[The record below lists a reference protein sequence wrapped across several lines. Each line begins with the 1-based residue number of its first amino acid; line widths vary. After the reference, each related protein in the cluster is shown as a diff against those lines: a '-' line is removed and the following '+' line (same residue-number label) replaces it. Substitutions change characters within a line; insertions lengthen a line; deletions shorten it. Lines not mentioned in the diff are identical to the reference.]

1 LTGIIEKDRE
11 RYRKFFGKRDAQK
24 DYWVYSICS
33 LCYGECAIRV
43 RVLDG
48 KPVAVEGVPE
58 SDRGAQGRLCA
69 KGVSAIM
76 DWHNPNRILYPV
88 KRTNPKKG
96 LHEDPK
102 WARISWEEALDI
114 ITEKLIAVRKKDPR
128 SVFFGMT
135 PGPTGGMRA
144 TVNYMRFM
152 AAYGATHASG
162 GPSVMCGASAHHIGA
177 LQYAAWDIIPD
188 YRYCNYVLR
197 CGGNEGW
204 GGGRNASASI
214 RLAAAARER
223 GLKMKVMDPQGFTV
237 ASKGEEWIPILP
249 ATDIAV
255 FLAIANLIVNQIGV
269 YDKEYIRHKTNG
281 PYLVGPNRLYVR
293 DEQTGK
299 PLLFDEAD
307 GKVKTYDDPTLLN
320 PAIRGTYTAQ
330 GVECQPVFALVK
342 EHLKQYE
349 PEWASVIS
357 TVPAETIRR
366 LARELVDEA
375 KIGSVIEID
384 GVKVPYRPAC
394 VVGYKGLQTHQN
406 SFHQYTAMHLINVLL
421 GNQDVCGGILGS
433 GTTRSLGYPET
444 GGFAFAPYGGFEGML
459 TAGAWPIGW
468 TVWPPRKV
476 EGPGTRMN
484 FADVLSHSGS
494 NIYPF
499 AEDWEELWRNA
510 GSPFVPEFYFTYG
523 SNVVMNIMRPEAIE
537 KFLARIPFACALQPF
552 HNETTEGF
560 CDIVLPESH
569 YLETLDI
576 AASFGVTYNY
586 PIGMDKWSFH
596 VRMPVTEPRGEAR
609 DLQDVMHDLADRV
622 GIRAAYNAQLDEFYT
637 FRKARQQGKNIEI
650 PPILGPGDRPSNIE
664 LVDRILTYHFGKK
677 RGLEWFRDNG
687 FMNWDKKPEECY
699 WRWFISARIPIY
711 FESVEHDREETRRRA
726 EQLGFK
732 LNWDYF
738 TGMTSYFPSIVYT
751 ELPPDSE
758 YDLLVISQ
766 RDPLMTYRFTAHNPF
781 INQMA
786 SLNPYTYSIVMNVE
800 TAKKKGIKEG
810 DTICLENRFG
820 DTQTGRVKLSQLVHP
835 KVVAAV
841 GLGSW
846 ARGEPIARGKGIN
859 PNALLRQDQHR
870 FCPISGAS
878 EPTVRVKAYKTETQS
893 RKLT

>member
-1 LTGIIEKDRE
+1 MKGIIEKDRE
-11 RYRKFFGKRDAQK
+11 RYRNFFGKRDARQE
-24 DYWVYSICS
+24 YWVYSICS
-33 LCYGECAIRV
+33 VCYGECAIRV
-43 RVLDG
+43 KVVDG

-88 KRTNPKKG
+88 RRTNPKKG

-102 WARISWEEALDI
+102 WERISWEEALDI

-128 SVFFGMT
+128 SLFFGMT
-135 PGPTGGMRA
+135 PGPTGGMRS

-152 AAYGATHASG
+152 SAYGGTHASG

-214 RLAAAARER
+214 RMASAARER

-255 FLAIANLIVNQIGV
+255 FLAIANLIVNKIGI
-269 YDKEYIRHKTNG
+269 YDKEYLRHKTNG
-281 PYLVGPNRLYVR
+281 PYLVGPDRLYVR

-307 GKVKTYDDPTLLN
+307 GKVKTYDDPTLVN
-320 PAIRGTYTAQ
+320 PAILGKHAVH
-330 GVECQPVFALVK
+330 GVECQPVFALIK

-349 PEWASVIS
+349 PEWASGIS
-357 TVPAETIRR
+357 TVPSDTIRR
-366 LARELVDEA
+366 LAGELVDEA
-375 KIGSVIEID
+375 RIGSVIEIN

-421 GNQDVCGGILGS
+421 GNQDVCGGVLGS
-433 GTTRSLGYPET
+433 GTARSLGYPET

-468 TVWPPRKV
+468 SVWPPRKV

-484 FADVLSHSGS
+484 FMDILSHSGS

-537 KFLARIPFACALQPF
+537 KFLAKIPFACALQPF

-637 FRKARQQGKNIEI
+637 FRKARQAGKNMEI
-650 PPILGPGDRPSNIE
+650 PAILGPEDRPSNIE
-664 LVDRILTYHFGKK
+664 LVDRILTYHFGKE

-699 WRWFISARIPIY
+699 WRWFINARVPIY
-711 FESVEHDREETRRRA
+711 FETVEHDRAETRRRA
-726 EQLGFK
+726 EKIGFR

-738 TGMTSYFPSIVYT
+738 TGMTSYFPSVVYT

-786 SLNPYTYSIVMNVE
+786 SLNPYTYNIVMNAE
-800 TAKKKGIKEG
+800 TAREKGVKDG
-810 DTICLENRFG
+810 DTICLENRYG
-820 DTQTGRVKLSQLVHP
+820 DKQAGKVKLSQLIHP

-846 ARGEPIARGKGIN
+846 ARGEPISRGKGIN

-878 EPTVRVKAYKTETQS
+878 EPTVRVKAYKTQADA
-893 RKLT
+893 R

>member
-1 LTGIIEKDRE
+1 MGIIEKDRE
-11 RYRKFFGKRDAQK
+11 RYRKFFGKRDARK

-33 LCYGECAIRV
+33 VCYGECAIRV
-43 RVLDG
+43 KVVDG

-88 KRTNPKKG
+88 RRTNPKKG

-102 WARISWEEALDI
+102 WERISWEEALDI

-128 SVFFGMT
+128 SLFFGMT
-135 PGPTGGMRA
+135 PGPTGGMRS

-152 AAYGATHASG
+152 SAYGGTHASG
-162 GPSVMCGASAHHIGA
+162 GPSVMCGASAHHIGG

-214 RLAAAARER
+214 RMAAAARER

-237 ASKGEEWIPILP
+237 ASKGEEWIPVLP

-255 FLAIANLIVNQIGV
+255 FLAIANLIVNKIGV
-269 YDKEYIRHKTNG
+269 YDKEYVRHKTNG
-281 PYLVGPNRLYVR
+281 PYLVGPDRLYVR

-307 GKVKTYDDPTLLN
+307 GKAKTYDDPALVN
-320 PAIRGTYTAQ
+320 PAILGKYTAH
-330 GVECQPVFALVK
+330 GVECQPVFALIK

-349 PEWASVIS
+349 PEWASGIS

-366 LARELVDEA
+366 LAGELVDEA
-375 KIGSVIEID
+375 RIGSVIEIN
-384 GVKVPYRPAC
+384 GVQVPYRPAC

-421 GNQDVCGGILGS
+421 GNQDVCGGVLGS
-433 GTTRSLGYPET
+433 GTARSLGYPET

-468 TVWPPRKV
+468 SVWPPRKV

-484 FADVLSHSGS
+484 FMDVLSHSGS

-537 KFLARIPFACALQPF
+537 KFLAKIPFACALQPF

-622 GIRAAYNAQLDEFYT
+622 GIRAGYNAQLDEFYT
-637 FRKARQQGKNIEI
+637 FRKARQAGKNIEI
-650 PPILGPGDRPSNIE
+650 PAILGPEDGPSNIE
-664 LVDRILTYHFGKK
+664 LVDRILTYHFGKE

-699 WRWFISARIPIY
+699 WRWFINARVPIY
-711 FESVEHDREETRRRA
+711 FETVEHDRAETRRRA
-726 EQLGFK
+726 EKIGFR

-738 TGMTSYFPSIVYT
+738 TGMTSYFPSVVYT

-786 SLNPYTYSIVMNVE
+786 SLNPYTYSIVMNAE
-800 TAKKKGIKEG
+800 TARKKGVKDG
-810 DTICLENRFG
+810 DTICLENRYG
-820 DTQTGRVKLSQLVHP
+820 DMQAGKVKLSQLIHP

-846 ARGEPIARGKGIN
+846 ARGEPISRGKGIN

-878 EPTVRVKAYKTETQS
+878 EPTVRVKAYKTQADA
-893 RKLT
+893 R